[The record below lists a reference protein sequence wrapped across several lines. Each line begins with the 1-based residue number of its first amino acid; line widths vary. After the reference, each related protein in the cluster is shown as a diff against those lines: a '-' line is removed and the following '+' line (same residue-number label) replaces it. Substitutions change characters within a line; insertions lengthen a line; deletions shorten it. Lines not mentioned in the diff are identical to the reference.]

1 MINKKKL
8 KNISTFADRK
18 LIEEIKYRN
27 ANRKELRTYKRLA
40 LEILLKLDEKRM
52 TQKQLA
58 EKLGVSAQYVNKLVK
73 GNEKFG
79 GEILVKLEEVLDMPI
94 FVQNLPREKQELL
107 KEEKL
112 EPVFTGKMA
121 VIIPIFQPKIA
132 SCKKPP
138 NQVLLIAT

>member
-1 MINKKKL
+1 
-8 KNISTFADRK
+8 
-18 LIEEIKYRN
+18 
-27 ANRKELRTYKRLA
+27 
-40 LEILLKLDEKRM
+40 M

-112 EPVFTGKMA
+112 D
-121 VIIPIFQPKIA
+121 IIVLNSIA
-132 SCKKPP
+132 NAIKDKCLDKFDLKLD
-138 NQVLLIAT
+138 VMLIDMNGNILNNNHDFKLIK